1 MKKNDPQ
8 PFLNKG
14 LPWATGTVFFCLLL
28 LPSGGGIPSAPA
40 LAQTHQ
46 HAPAAEKGK
55 TPSAKGA
62 AKTEAPAPDA
72 PTVEIPADK
81 QKLIGVRTVPAGLQ
95 SLDRTIRT
103 VGRIETDERRLSI
116 INTKVEGWIEKL
128 YVNYTGVA
136 IKAGQPLAEI
146 YSPELLATQQEYLH
160 VLKWKKGLKG
170 EGLGALLAQDAEAIL
185 TAARERLRLWDI
197 RDEQINQVE
206 ESGKPMRTLTLYS
219 PTGGTVTQKFAVQ
232 GMRVMAGERLFEV
245 ADLSQVWIV
254 ADLYEAELPLV
265 KIGDRAAIKLSYL
278 PGQAL
283 SAAVDYIYPT
293 LSGDTRTAKVRFTLP
308 NPQGKLKPQMFTEVE
323 LNIHLGRRLAVPE
336 AAVLDTGVRQIV
348 YVDKGEG
355 NFEPRP
361 VTTGL
366 RAEKWVEIRKGLKAG
381 EKVAASANF
390 LIDSEAKLK
399 GIAPR

>member
-8 PFLNKG
+8 PFMNKG
-14 LPWATGTVFFCLLL
+14 LPWATGTVFLCLFL
-28 LPSGGGIPSAPA
+28 LPSGGRIPSAPA

-62 AKTEAPAPDA
+62 AKAEVPAPEAPA
-72 PTVEIPADK
+72 VEIPADK

-103 VGRIETDERRLSI
+103 VGRIEADERRQSI
-116 INTKVEGWIEKL
+116 INTKIEGWIEKL
-128 YVNYTGVA
+128 YVNYTGLS
-136 IKAGQPLAEI
+136 IKTGQPLAEI
-146 YSPELLATQQEYLH
+146 YSPELLATQQEYLN
-160 VLKWKKGLKG
+160 VLRWKKSLKA
-170 EGLGALLAQDAEAIL
+170 EGLGTLLAQDAEAIL
-185 TAARERLRLWDI
+185 AAARERLRLWDI

-206 ESGKPMRTLTLYS
+206 ESGKPLRTLTLYS

-245 ADLSQVWIV
+245 TDLSQVWIV
-254 ADLYEAELPLV
+254 ADLYEGELPLV

-283 SAAVDYIYPT
+283 FATVDYIYPT

-308 NPQGKLKPQMFTEVE
+308 NPQGKLKPQMYTEVE
-323 LNIHLGRRLAVPE
+323 LGIHLGRRLAVPGE
-336 AAVLDTGVRQIV
+336 AVLDTGVRQVV
-348 YVDKGEG
+348 YVDKGDG
-355 NFEPRP
+355 NFEPRT

-366 RAEKWVEIRKGLKAG
+366 RAEKWVEILKGLKAG

-399 GIAPR
+399 GITK